1 MNSFFSLNW
10 SSGHVNCSIDKP
22 AERSLAEG
30 LQKIDQSRNFPK
42 KPWVFQKKLCSEK
55 VFMATYYA
63 ILTTPLENLRQ
74 KADKFSLDVRGWYF
88 YCEKNFFA
96 KIFECTRRIYFSQ
109 HRWTNFDRKCSAQ
122 YPKLMKNYLILTER
136 KSFFEIFWWTR
147 RKHFRHKPANKLFA
161 KVQQFSRNVQKR
173 WIMCTFF
180 RMKCFSQIVLLDT
193 MIALLTI
200 PLKKFPLKDRI
211 FRSLC
216 EYVIIQI
223 FWSIEK
229 TPSNC
234 SCGRVEGNFDNPAE
248 SKMTKGRKDSV
259 QWPEMLKTFIFYN
272 FFLLKIFPQTGSI
285 QFWQRRRKRIDRKT
299 GIFWLMS
306 RKK

>member
-1 MNSFFSLNW
+1 MSFSKKTLFWKSLY
-10 SSGHVNCSIDKP
+10 GHLLCNFDNPVGK
-22 AERSLAEG
+22 LATKSRQVFARCQRMVF
-30 LQKIDQSRNFPK
+30 LLWKKI
-42 KPWVFQKKLCSEK
+42 
-55 VFMATYYA
+55 
-63 ILTTPLENLRQ
+63 
-74 KADKFSLDVRGWYF
+74 
-88 YCEKNFFA
+88 FA
-96 KIFECTRRIYFSQ
+96 KIFECTHRIYFSQ